1 MILES
6 KTVITS
12 QSAIWIVTAFFLLL
26 LPEPFLTF
34 FAAPPS
40 PLAVAVARIFG
51 AELTGLALV
60 SWFTRHEA
68 DPRVLPNILF
78 SYVVSNTLGFAVASY
93 ATAVGAL
100 NTRGWLLA
108 ALYLLYALAFI
119 YLRFVQ
125 RKPS

>member
-1 MILES
+1 MILQS
-6 KTVITS
+6 KTIITS
-12 QSAIWIVTAFFLLL
+12 QSAVWIVTAFFLLV
-26 LPEPFLTF
+26 LPQPFLTF
-34 FAAPPS
+34 FGGPPQ

-78 SYVVSNTLGFAVASY
+78 SYVVSNTLGVVVTSY
-93 ATAVGAL
+93 AIEVGGL
-100 NTRGWLLA
+100 NTRAWFLA

-125 RKPS
+125 RKP

>member
-1 MILES
+1 MTSHS

-12 QSAIWIVTAFFLLL
+12 QSVIWIVTAFFLLL
-26 LPEPFLTF
+26 LPQPFLTF
-34 FAAPPS
+34 FGAPPS

-60 SWFTRHEA
+60 SWFTRIEA

-78 SYVVSNTLGFAVASY
+78 SYVASNTLGVAVTLY

-100 NTRGWLLA
+100 NTRAWFLA

-119 YLRFVQ
+119 YLYAVK
-125 RKPS
+125 RKPA